1 MWWER
6 AGSPTFLRVYFKS
19 GRDFGPA
26 VWLGKGVEGMNS
38 LIFGGIDYIANK
50 LIGWII
56 WLVGIVADGISH
68 LALVQASLPWVQ
80 NVKSGTEA
88 VAWTLLGLYIAYKAF
103 HSYIMW
109 NEGTADPDG
118 SVLAKSILRTVI
130 YVALSGTVATL
141 VFQWG
146 IDLSASITGTTMLHA
161 AQSFHGLWGNIIAI
175 PGALIGFNLA
185 MLLAVGIGIVLLLI
199 VSLQMAIRAA
209 ELVIYV
215 VAAPIVALGQMNAD
229 GGTWSSWWA
238 NLVILSLSQ
247 AVQMLCFVGL
257 VESTQVLTSPADT
270 AWIAAMARHMPL
282 AAPVAMADSVIATA
296 LNLVFAVLLMIG
308 WLVVAVRGPHLLK
321 QWAYRSGVGGG
332 IMYVGTSVGRSVGQG
347 YGKQIMARIGPGKS

>member
-1 MWWER
+1 
-6 AGSPTFLRVYFKS
+6 
-19 GRDFGPA
+19 
-26 VWLGKGVEGMNS
+26 MNAI
-38 LIFGGIDYIANK
+38 IFGGIDYMVNK

-68 LALVQASLPWVQ
+68 LAIVQATLPWVQ
-80 NVKSGTEA
+80 NIKADTEA

-130 YVALSGTVATL
+130 YVGLSGTVATL

-146 IDLSASITGTTMLHA
+146 IDLSASLTGTTMLTA
-161 AQSFHGLWGNIIAI
+161 AQSFHGVWGNILAL
-175 PGALIGFNLA
+175 PGALMGFSLA
-185 MLLAVGIGIVLLLI
+185 ISLAVGIGIVLLVI
-199 VSLQMAIRAA
+199 VCIQMAIRAA

-229 GGTWSSWWA
+229 GGTWTSWWM

-257 VESTQVLTSPADT
+257 IESTQVLTSPADT
-270 AWIAAMARHMPL
+270 AWIASMVHHMPL
-282 AAPVAMADSVIATA
+282 AAPVAISAAAGMAV
-296 LNLVFAVLLMIG
+296 LNLIFAVLLMIG
-308 WLVVAVRGPHLLK
+308 WLVVAIRGPHLLK

-332 IMYVGTSVGRSVGQG
+332 MMYVGTNVGRAALGKIKLGGGTSV
-347 YGKQIMARIGPGKS
+347 